1 MMGQLR
7 QLVQSNPALL
17 QPFLESLAASNRD
30 LFNLISR
37 NQQAFMR
44 FLAEGSGVEPGAMD
58 DDDDESGHQGGGVPI
73 QVTEAE
79 RDAIERLQGMGFPRD
94 IVLQAFFA
102 CDKNEELAAN
112 FLLESGM
119 DCRSHQARERV

>member
-7 QLVQSNPALL
+7 QLVQSNPAML
-17 QPFLESLAASNRD
+17 QPFLESLAVSNRD
-30 LFNLISR
+30 MFNLISR
-37 NQQAFMR
+37 NQQAFMQ
-44 FLAEGSGVEPGAMD
+44 FMSEGSGVELGAMD
-58 DDDDESGHQGGGVPI
+58 DDDDEGAHQGGVPI

-112 FLLESGM
+112 FLLESG
-119 DCRSHQARERV
+119 

>member
-1 MMGQLR
+1 MMAQLR

-17 QPFLESLAASNRD
+17 QPFLESLATSNRD

-37 NQQAFMR
+37 NQQAFMQ
-44 FLAEGSGVEPGAMD
+44 FLAEGSGVELGDMD
-58 DDDDESGHQGGGVPI
+58 EGDEEGGHQGGVPI

-119 DCRSHQARERV
+119 SSHILHCEHVRL

>member
-37 NQQAFMR
+37 NQQAFMQ
-44 FLAEGSGVEPGAMD
+44 FLTEGSDVELGAMD
-58 DDDDESGHQGGGVPI
+58 EDDEEGGHQGG
-73 QVTEAE
+73 
-79 RDAIERLQGMGFPRD
+79 GMGFPRD
-94 IVLQAFFA
+94 IVLQAYFA

-112 FLLESGM
+112 FLLESGT
-119 DCRSHQARERV
+119 